1 MAYFNRFHKT
11 LHTNRD
17 FFIIPFFFSQARPLQ
32 TSELSKPN
40 ISSAIARKM
49 AHIHSL
55 NVPISKNPD
64 FVYDLMFHWLQ
75 ELLLHEDTYKPKNL
89 ELFKEFKNYDLLS
102 EVAWLKYDNQS
113 GDYILKFK

>member
-1 MAYFNRFHKT
+1 M
-11 LHTNRD
+11 
-17 FFIIPFFFSQARPLQ
+17 Q

-55 NVPISKNPD
+55 DVPISKNPD

-113 GDYILKFK
+113 ADYISKFK